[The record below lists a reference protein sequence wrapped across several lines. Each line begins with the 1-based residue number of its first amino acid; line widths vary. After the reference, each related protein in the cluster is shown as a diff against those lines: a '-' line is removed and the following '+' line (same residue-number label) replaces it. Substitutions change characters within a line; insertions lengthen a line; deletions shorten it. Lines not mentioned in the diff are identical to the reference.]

1 MPAVAVFHKN
11 PVSARLRLLRFAGG
25 GLLGPDAPPRG
36 EAAATG
42 EEAAAPHPGALAA
55 AVAAAL
61 GVPGES
67 FRALAPALFSLG
79 GEPVFALECTAF
91 DPPQAVAAA
100 AGGAWIDFTAVRGLA
115 PGDQAVARALYARV
129 VG

>member
-11 PVSARLRLLRFAGG
+11 PLSARLRLLRFAGG
-25 GLLGPDAPPRG
+25 GLLGPDAPPQGETAAAG
-36 EAAATG
+36 EAAT
-42 EEAAAPHPGALAA
+42 PHPGGLAA

-61 GVPGES
+61 GVPGGS
-67 FRALAPALFSLG
+67 FRPLAPALFSLG

-91 DPPQAVAAA
+91 DPPPEVAAA
-100 AGGAWIDFTAVRGLA
+100 AGGAWIDFTAVRGLPPA
-115 PGDQAVARALYARV
+115 DQAVARALYARV